1 MKPFKQGALDRFC
14 SVYSGINS
22 LVILGYDLSQKK
34 AQALYDYV
42 IDQLECYSSFFDV
55 AENGADYKRLE
66 QILTFIND
74 YLKTTKQRGF

>member
-22 LVILGYDLSQKK
+22 LVMLGYDLPQKK

-42 IDQLECYSSFFDV
+42 IDQL
-55 AENGADYKRLE
+55 
-66 QILTFIND
+66 
-74 YLKTTKQRGF
+74 